1 MTGAAM
7 DFANTGTGLSN
18 GQLAG
23 TSYISSDMVSD
34 YNLALSGMVN
44 YLPYGS
50 AQQYLEE
57 QAQSELDQMDD
68 AIDAFTLAFTEL
80 PNNTGVFFTRGGK
93 IEFDPDDS
101 TEDPIT
107 FESNL
112 IEITEALA
120 SYLNEGVNWKMWIMK
135 KDKIWWTHL
144 EKPYLLN

>member
-1 MTGAAM
+1 MKV
-7 DFANTGTGLSN
+7 
-18 GQLAG
+18 
-23 TSYISSDMVSD
+23 YIVRNMLDDEFIDSEFNQSSILGIFSTED
-34 YNLALSGMVN
+34 YFTLFHMVN
-44 YLPYGS
+44 
-50 AQQYLEE
+50 
-57 QAQSELDQMDD
+57 D

-80 PNNTGVFFTRGGK
+80 PNNTGVFLTRGGK

-144 EKPYLLN
+144 ENPYLLN